1 MVLTELSDDPII
13 RNHLTALY
21 DTVLEQNLIRIIE
34 PYSRVEIS
42 FIAQQVHQPTREV
55 EAKFVSSLYLFGLG
69 EYEEQCKQIKS
80 NDFR

>member
-42 FIAQQVHQPTREV
+42 YIAQQVNQPTREV
-55 EAKFVSSLYLFGLG
+55 EAKFVFHYSSSRIFAG
-69 EYEEQCKQIKS
+69 
-80 NDFR
+80 